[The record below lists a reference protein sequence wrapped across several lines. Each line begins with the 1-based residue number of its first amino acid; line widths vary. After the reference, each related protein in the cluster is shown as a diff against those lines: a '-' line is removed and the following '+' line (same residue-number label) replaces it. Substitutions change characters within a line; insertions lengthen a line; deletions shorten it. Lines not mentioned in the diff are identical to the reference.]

1 MSAIEIGVVTP
12 LTAKLGDEQA
22 QLPDVAELRQDAEGD
37 VEPIGLDSLKS
48 VAMNAEVLE
57 ANRIVVDAQNS
68 VAGPAYK
75 ILRTRLLQLM
85 RANRWSTLA
94 VTSTAPNEGKTLTA
108 INLSLSFARDVN
120 TTTILADFD
129 LRKPS
134 VAKYLGILP
143 DHDLTDVLAGNVPLE
158 QALVRPGLDRL
169 GLLLNSL
176 STPNSS
182 EALSSP
188 DVAKVVRRLRAGPD
202 RIVVFDMPPLLAGDD
217 VLAFAPH
224 VDALLIVLSESVTTR
239 ESLAAAKELIKGF
252 NVVGTVLNRSTEGSG
267 HNYYGYG
274 YGYGSSN

>member
-12 LTAKLGDEQA
+12 LTAKLDNEQA
-22 QLPDVAELRQDAEGD
+22 RLPDVAELRPEAEGG
-37 VEPIGLDSLKS
+37 VEPINLDALKS
-48 VAMNAEVLE
+48 VAVNAAVLE
-57 ANRIVVDAQNS
+57 HNRIVVDAQNS
-68 VAGPAYK
+68 PAGPAYK

-108 INLSLSFARDVN
+108 INLALSFARDVN

-134 VAKYLGILP
+134 VAKYFGILP
-143 DHDLTDVLAGNVPLE
+143 DHNLTDVIAGSVPLDR
-158 QALVRPGLDRL
+158 ALVRPGLDKL
-169 GLLLNSL
+169 GLLLNSVATL
-176 STPNSS
+176 ASS
-182 EALSSP
+182 EVLVAP
-188 DVAKVVRRLRAGPD
+188 DVAKLVRRLRAGPD
-202 RIVVFDMPPLLAGDD
+202 RIVVFDMPPLLAADD

-239 ESLAAAKELIKGF
+239 ESLAAAKELVKGF
-252 NVVGTVLNRSTEGSG
+252 NVVGTVLNRSTEGSA

-274 YGYGSSN
+274 YGYGSSS